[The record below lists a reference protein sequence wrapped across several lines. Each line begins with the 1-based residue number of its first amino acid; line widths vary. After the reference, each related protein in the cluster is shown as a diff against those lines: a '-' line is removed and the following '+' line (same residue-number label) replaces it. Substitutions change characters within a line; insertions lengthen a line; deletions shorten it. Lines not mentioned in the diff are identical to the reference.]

1 MLAGHSS
8 NTDRYLKSNL
18 KFQKGSSNPVPPL
31 SKNQVGG
38 RQSIGNGMLIPSIR
52 ASNRTSKHVSFF
64 SDGSFDTI
72 ERVARSDSDDSSKD
86 PFHAVARR
94 QSGVGRRDIAPVRSD
109 PMLGTQSV
117 FSSSD
122 EESTGLNDHL
132 GIPQNPILARDV
144 RNSFFSFDE
153 EMLTTDDN
161 ESESY
166 KPRLETLAVSK
177 PPGITLGTPPPP
189 PIQVTRSKGA
199 KFPGEMPLSETSLV
213 SSPLVRTGT
222 LKKGKFVI
230 PRIPTDLEGE
240 QGIFSHGMKS
250 TLREPP
256 KPSELATRTSPEI
269 AHGSKKGLYIDTSI
283 NGMSSHLPAVNLEHG
298 YDTSKGASTLD
309 DDDDSFDPEEARKSQ
324 ILKFDNLQAERNKKK
339 NDFIKSSLTS
349 VNEIKSDDDDDSLDP
364 EEARNSQILKF
375 DNLQAERNKHKNE
388 SSSPL
393 SLASPSSVKFPTAP
407 LPVVVSEPK
416 QNLVETKEV
425 KPMEGKQ
432 APELQN
438 SILSSKEVS
447 GSQSQESDL
456 HVTSIPVHL
465 PRPTS
470 PESGKKPLSPEV
482 LSLLVDPV
490 PESAFMGKP
499 SRDSTSSNQSDKTPD
514 EDSDGDYDPEEVPRL
529 CMETLHRL
537 SGTEITELDAIYDED
552 DDFLKESLNKGST
565 DNTKLKDRKRS
576 SEMPLVKHLPVINE
590 NTVEN
595 DQTLEVVIPTVEAS
609 VVRIGSEECEMEM
622 AQPGPSLTSPNTIP
636 LSTVTTELPSVTP
649 PVISVIPVI
658 PEHTPSIVQ
667 PVSSSSQNPVSV
679 PQTVQRDIPVP
690 SSEVRVVEEQQPS
703 QNAGNYQFTS
713 AADNVTPSSETSIIH
728 KSMETVNMRT
738 VNSFDNTHF
747 DGNEQFAESSN
758 DILGQLE
765 EENEEEEEDAEDYS
779 RGCWFFGCR
788 S

>member
-1 MLAGHSS
+1 M
-8 NTDRYLKSNL
+8 
-18 KFQKGSSNPVPPL
+18 
-31 SKNQVGG
+31 
-38 RQSIGNGMLIPSIR
+38 
-52 ASNRTSKHVSFF
+52 
-64 SDGSFDTI
+64 
-72 ERVARSDSDDSSKD
+72 ARSDSDDSSKD

-779 RGCWFFGCR
+779 KYGWNV
-788 S
+788 

>member
-1 MLAGHSS
+1 MKFDNLQAERNKKKNDFIKSS
-8 NTDRYLKSNL
+8 LTSVNEIKS
-18 KFQKGSSNPVPPL
+18 
-31 SKNQVGG
+31 
-38 RQSIGNGMLIPSIR
+38 
-52 ASNRTSKHVSFF
+52 
-64 SDGSFDTI
+64 D
-72 ERVARSDSDDSSKD
+72 
-86 PFHAVARR
+86 
-94 QSGVGRRDIAPVRSD
+94 
-109 PMLGTQSV
+109 
-117 FSSSD
+117 
-122 EESTGLNDHL
+122 
-132 GIPQNPILARDV
+132 
-144 RNSFFSFDE
+144 
-153 EMLTTDDN
+153 
-161 ESESY
+161 
-166 KPRLETLAVSK
+166 
-177 PPGITLGTPPPP
+177 
-189 PIQVTRSKGA
+189 
-199 KFPGEMPLSETSLV
+199 
-213 SSPLVRTGT
+213 
-222 LKKGKFVI
+222 
-230 PRIPTDLEGE
+230 
-240 QGIFSHGMKS
+240 
-250 TLREPP
+250 
-256 KPSELATRTSPEI
+256 
-269 AHGSKKGLYIDTSI
+269 
-283 NGMSSHLPAVNLEHG
+283 
-298 YDTSKGASTLD
+298 D

-499 SRDSTSSNQSDKTPD
+499 SRDSISSNQSDKTPN

-779 RGCWFFGCR
+779 KYGWNV
-788 S
+788 

>member
-1 MLAGHSS
+1 MKFDNLQAERNKKKNDFIKSS
-8 NTDRYLKSNL
+8 LTSVNEIKS
-18 KFQKGSSNPVPPL
+18 
-31 SKNQVGG
+31 
-38 RQSIGNGMLIPSIR
+38 
-52 ASNRTSKHVSFF
+52 
-64 SDGSFDTI
+64 
-72 ERVARSDSDDSSKD
+72 
-86 PFHAVARR
+86 
-94 QSGVGRRDIAPVRSD
+94 
-109 PMLGTQSV
+109 
-117 FSSSD
+117 
-122 EESTGLNDHL
+122 
-132 GIPQNPILARDV
+132 
-144 RNSFFSFDE
+144 
-153 EMLTTDDN
+153 
-161 ESESY
+161 
-166 KPRLETLAVSK
+166 
-177 PPGITLGTPPPP
+177 
-189 PIQVTRSKGA
+189 
-199 KFPGEMPLSETSLV
+199 
-213 SSPLVRTGT
+213 
-222 LKKGKFVI
+222 
-230 PRIPTDLEGE
+230 
-240 QGIFSHGMKS
+240 
-250 TLREPP
+250 
-256 KPSELATRTSPEI
+256 
-269 AHGSKKGLYIDTSI
+269 
-283 NGMSSHLPAVNLEHG
+283 
-298 YDTSKGASTLD
+298 D
-309 DDDDSFDPEEARKSQ
+309 DDDDSLDPEEARKSQ

-499 SRDSTSSNQSDKTPD
+499 SRDSISSNQSDKTPN

-779 RGCWFFGCR
+779 KYGWNV
-788 S
+788 

>member
-1 MLAGHSS
+1 M
-8 NTDRYLKSNL
+8 
-18 KFQKGSSNPVPPL
+18 
-31 SKNQVGG
+31 
-38 RQSIGNGMLIPSIR
+38 
-52 ASNRTSKHVSFF
+52 
-64 SDGSFDTI
+64 
-72 ERVARSDSDDSSKD
+72 ARSDSDDSSKD

-309 DDDDSFDPEEARKSQ
+309 DDDDSFDPEEARKSQILKFDNLQAERNKKKNDFIKSSLTSVNEIKSDDDDDSRDPEEARKSQ

-779 RGCWFFGCR
+779 KYGWNV
-788 S
+788 